1 MKYMLDTNIVIYVIK
16 HKPESVLQKFQ
27 SLEPSDF
34 CISSITLAEIEYG
47 ISKSSR
53 PDRNRFAF
61 DMFISGI
68 DILSFDDAAAS
79 EYGPIRAG
87 LERKG
92 TPIGPNDMLI
102 AAHAKSLGFTIVT
115 NNVREF
121 ERFKGLKVDNW
132 V

>member
-61 DMFISGI
+61 GMFISGI

-121 ERFKGLKVDNW
+121 ERVEGLKVENW

>member
-121 ERFKGLKVDNW
+121 ERVEGLKVENW

>member
-1 MKYMLDTNIVIYVIK
+1 MKYMLDTSIVIYVIK

-121 ERFKGLKVDNW
+121 ERVEGLKVENW

>member
-87 LERKG
+87 LNGKARQS
-92 TPIGPNDMLI
+92 GPMI
-102 AAHAKSLGFTIVT
+102 C
-115 NNVREF
+115 
-121 ERFKGLKVDNW
+121 
-132 V
+132 

>member
-68 DILSFDDAAAS
+68 DILSFADAAAS

-121 ERFKGLKVDNW
+121 ERVEGLKVENW

>member
-92 TPIGPNDMLI
+92 TPIGSNDMLI

-121 ERFKGLKVDNW
+121 ERVEGLKVENW

>member
-115 NNVREF
+115 NNVREL
-121 ERFKGLKVDNW
+121 ERVEGLKVENW

>member
-27 SLEPSDF
+27 RLEPSDF

-53 PDRNRFAF
+53 PDRDRFAF

-121 ERFKGLKVDNW
+121 ERVEGLKVENW

>member
-92 TPIGPNDMLI
+92 TPIGTNDMLI

-121 ERFKGLKVDNW
+121 ERVEGLKVENW

>member
-1 MKYMLDTNIVIYVIK
+1 MIYVIK

-121 ERFKGLKVDNW
+121 ERVEGLKVENW

>member
-61 DMFISGI
+61 DMFIFGI

-121 ERFKGLKVDNW
+121 ERVEGLKVENW

>member
-27 SLEPSDF
+27 RLEPSDF

-121 ERFKGLKVDNW
+121 ERVEGLKVENW

>member
-34 CISSITLAEIEYG
+34 WISSITLAEIEYG

-121 ERFKGLKVDNW
+121 ERVEGLKVENW